1 MSGVQSG
8 VQNGVQNDIKNDV
21 ESALERGFW
30 SAKDRNFKHARTGR
44 GT

>member
-1 MSGVQSG
+1 MSG

-30 SAKDRNFKHARTGR
+30 SAKDRHSKHARSGR